1 MTPGRATVEWLIVA
15 AGLGQI
21 ALVAA
26 SLSIPR
32 LLHWKEQ
39 AALLRPLTR
48 QVFTTYAYYIVGTNL
63 SFALISVLAPGWLL
77 EGSGLGACVT
87 GFMAL
92 YWGARV
98 AVQFLYYNRR
108 DAPAGALFRIA
119 EAALVLLFLFL
130 TVTYGLSLA
139 YNLRES

>member
-1 MTPGRATVEWLIVA
+1 MTPGRAALERLIVA
-15 AGLGQI
+15 AGLGQF

-26 SLSIPR
+26 SLAIPR
-32 LLHWKEQ
+32 ILHWREQ

-48 QVFTTYAYYIVGTNL
+48 QIFTTYACYIVGTNL

-77 EGSGLGACVT
+77 EGSGLGASVT

-98 AVQFLYYNRR
+98 AVQFLYYDRR
-108 DAPAGALFRIA
+108 DAPAGAFFQFA
-119 EAALVLLFLFL
+119 EGALVLLFLFL
-130 TVTYGLSLA
+130 TVTYGLSMA
-139 YNLRES
+139 HNLSGS

>member
-1 MTPGRATVEWLIVA
+1 MTPGRATVERLIIA

-39 AALLRPLTR
+39 VALLRPLTR

-87 GFMAL
+87 GFIAL
-92 YWGARV
+92 YWGTRLV
-98 AVQFLYYNRR
+98 VQFFYYDRR
-108 DAPAGALFRIA
+108 DAPAGAIFRVA

-130 TVTYGLSLA
+130 TSTYGLALA
-139 YNLRES
+139 HNLRES

>member
-1 MTPGRATVEWLIVA
+1 MTPGHAALERLIVA

-32 LLHWKEQ
+32 LLHWREQ

-63 SFALISVLAPGWLL
+63 SFALISLLKPGWLL
-77 EGSGLGACVT
+77 EGTGLAACVT

-92 YWGARV
+92 YWGARI
-98 AVQFLYYNRR
+98 AVQFLYYDRR
-108 DAPAGALFRIA
+108 DAPAGTFFRIA

-139 YNLRES
+139 HNLRES